1 MLEDGKRIQAFVYRT
16 LLNSGAIHEDD
27 SANQTTEA
35 NIRILPSMPTMLIDR
50 MLIPGVMNTDDDD
63 DGSQGLDVE
72 DK

>member
-1 MLEDGKRIQAFVYRT
+1 MASGFKHLSIGHCW
-16 LLNSGAIHEDD
+16 LLDSGAIHEDD